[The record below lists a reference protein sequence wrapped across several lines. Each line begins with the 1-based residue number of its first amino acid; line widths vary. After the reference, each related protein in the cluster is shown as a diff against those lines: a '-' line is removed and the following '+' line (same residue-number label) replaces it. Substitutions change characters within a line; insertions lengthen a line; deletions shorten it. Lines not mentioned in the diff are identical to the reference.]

1 MPGDH
6 RSDRLSLNLRSTWT
20 QLQDVVELISGAA
33 KVVVLTG
40 AGISTE
46 SGIPD
51 FRGPNGVWTKNPAAE
66 KLASLEHYLADPD
79 LRVQAW
85 QTRLHHPARR
95 ARPNAAH
102 EALVRLES
110 KGRLHTLITQNIDGL
125 HLAAGT
131 SPEVLIE
138 IHGSMRE
145 VVCMTCDMRASM
157 ESALARVR
165 AGDPDPSCEVCGG
178 ILKSATISF
187 GQSLVRDD
195 LERAQHA
202 AQTCDLF
209 LAVGTSLSVY
219 PVAYLPR
226 IALATGASLVI
237 FNAEPT
243 PLDPLA
249 ATRVDQPLGTCLPAV
264 VELL

>member
-1 MPGDH
+1 
-6 RSDRLSLNLRSTWT
+6 
-20 QLQDVVELISGAA
+20 
-33 KVVVLTG
+33 
-40 AGISTE
+40 
-46 SGIPD
+46 
-51 FRGPNGVWTKNPAAE
+51 VWTKDPAAE
-66 KLASLEHYLADPD
+66 KLASLEHYLADAN
-79 LRVQAW
+79 LRARAW

-95 ARPNAAH
+95 ARPNPAH
-102 EALVRLES
+102 EALASLEA
-110 KGRLHTLITQNIDGL
+110 KGRLHTLVTQNIDGL

-131 SPEVLIE
+131 SAEKLIE

-145 VVCMTCDMRASM
+145 VVCMTCGVRTSM

-165 AGDPDPSCEVCGG
+165 AGERDPSCEICEG

-195 LERAQHA
+195 LERAQRA

-219 PVAYLPR
+219 PVAYLPQM
-226 IALATGASLVI
+226 ALATGARLVI

-243 PLDPLA
+243 PLDGLA
-249 ATRVDQPLGTCLPAV
+249 AARVEQSLGTSLPAV
-264 VELL
+264 VKLL